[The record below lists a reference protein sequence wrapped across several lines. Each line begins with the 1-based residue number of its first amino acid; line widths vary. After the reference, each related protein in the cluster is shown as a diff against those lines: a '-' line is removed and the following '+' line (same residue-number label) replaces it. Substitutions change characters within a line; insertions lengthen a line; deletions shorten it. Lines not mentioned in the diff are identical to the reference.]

1 MTPED
6 SKANQ
11 ILDLL
16 NQFDGDLSKKE
27 AYVKKLESLLD
38 ERSATMLLACLLLA
52 GFSHLLNKGELFKNT
67 DTTSGKEM
75 EQ

>member
-11 ILDLL
+11 VLDLL
-16 NQFDGDLSKKE
+16 NQFDGDLTKKE

-38 ERSATMLLACLLLA
+38 EKTTPMLLACLLIA
-52 GFSHLLNKGELFKNT
+52 GLSHMTNKN
-67 DTTSGKEM
+67 
-75 EQ
+75 

>member
-27 AYVKKLESLLD
+27 AYVKKLESLMD
-38 ERSATMLLACLLLA
+38 ERTTTMLLACLLIA
-52 GFSHLLNKGELFKNT
+52 GMSHMTNKN
-67 DTTSGKEM
+67 
-75 EQ
+75 